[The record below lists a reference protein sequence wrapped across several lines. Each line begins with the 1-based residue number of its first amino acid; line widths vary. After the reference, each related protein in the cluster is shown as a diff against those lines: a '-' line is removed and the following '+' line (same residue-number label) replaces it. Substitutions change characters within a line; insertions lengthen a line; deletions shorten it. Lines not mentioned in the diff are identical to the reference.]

1 MLLLSEK
8 PKVWRHNILQGTILI
23 GKAQNANGIFSG
35 RWVPLFETV
44 DWPPIDQVVG
54 SA

>member
-8 PKVWRHNILQGTILI
+8 PKVWRHNTLQGTILI
-23 GKAQNANGIFSG
+23 GKAQNANGIFPG
-35 RWVPLFETV
+35 RWVPLFGIV
-44 DWPPIDQVVG
+44 DWPPIDRVVG